1 MNSAQIFRTF
11 GPVDARMV
19 WRDSLLRSSLFLP
32 VVMGLAMRVV
42 VPPFVETISR
52 LIGFDLQPYAP
63 MTLTYLMLMMM
74 PSFAGMLVGM
84 LLLDQRDDRT
94 LTALQV
100 TPLSLKG
107 YLMYRLAVPT
117 LLGFVMTLIAVPLSG
132 LMTFSVGALLA
143 AALLAAP
150 LAPVFALV
158 FAGLA
163 ANKVQGL
170 AVMKTV
176 GGIVELPI
184 IGFFLPERW
193 QPLFGVIPTYWP
205 AKVFTLLQ
213 NGEAG
218 AWLYALVG
226 VAYQILLIW
235 LLARRFH
242 HQMTH

>member
-1 MNSAQIFRTF
+1 MNSAQIFRAF
-11 GPVDARMV
+11 GRVDARMV

-42 VPPFVETISR
+42 VPPVIAAVSR
-52 LIGFDLQPYAP
+52 LINFDMQPYAP

-107 YLMYRLAVPT
+107 YLIYRLAVPT

-132 LMTFSVGALLA
+132 LMTFSIGALLA
-143 AALLAAP
+143 AALLSAP
-150 LAPVFALV
+150 LALV

-184 IGFFLPERW
+184 IGFFLPEQW

-213 NGEAG
+213 NGEPG

-226 VAYQILLIW
+226 VAYQLLLIW
-235 LLARRFH
+235 LLAQRFH